1 MSEYTTNDIRNVA
14 LVGHAGSGKT
24 TLTEA
29 LLHAGRVIQH
39 TGTVEKGNTVSDS
52 DSLEQKHHHSLRSSV
67 VNIDHDGCH
76 INLIDTPGYPDFIG
90 QTLTV
95 LPAVETVAVVIN
107 ATAGIQSMT
116 RTFIEEATTRK
127 QCRMI
132 IVNHIDGEGV
142 DLEGLLQDIRENF
155 GNECLAINLP
165 ADGATRVVDCFFNPT
180 GESDFSSVEE
190 AHTAV
195 IDQTVEVDEE
205 LMEAYLEQGEVGPDQ
220 LHDAFEKALREGH
233 LVPVCFVSASNGT
246 GIKELLDIFKKLM
259 PNPAEGTTPRF
270 VDKQKG
276 EAEAE
281 TLSIAP
287 DADGHVVAHIFK
299 ITFDPYVGK
308 LGLFRIHQGTI
319 TKDSELFVDDARKAF
334 KVGHLFKIQGDK
346 HKEIPKGVPGDLCA
360 VAKVADVHLDGVL
373 HDSHNED
380 DLRLKPYNLPMP
392 LAGLA
397 IAPKKRGEEQKL
409 AEAMDKM
416 AQEDPCIKIERDAS
430 ANETVLRGLG
440 ELHLR
445 TMLERMEEVYN
456 VTVDTKPPTIPYR
469 ETVTKKSEGHHRHK
483 KQSGGAG
490 QFGEVFLKVEPL
502 QRGSGFQ
509 FVDKVVGGV
518 IPNTFIPSVEK
529 GVRQAYQSGAI
540 AGFPMQDIQVTVY
553 DGKHHAV
560 DSNEISFVTAG
571 RKAFV
576 DAVSQ
581 ARPIVLEPIVD
592 IEVTVPN
599 DNMGDITGDLSSRR
613 GRVSSTDV
621 LSGGMISIS
630 GQVPLAELGDY
641 QSKLK
646 SMTGGE
652 GSYTMQLSHYDPIP
666 SNLQK
671 ELVKHYES
679 KEE

>member
-29 LLHAGRVIQH
+29 LLQTAGVIQH
-39 TGTVEKGNTVSDS
+39 AGSVEKGNTVSDS
-52 DSLEQKHHHSLRSSV
+52 DPLEQKHHHSLRSSV
-67 VNIDHDGCH
+67 VNMDHGGCH

-90 QTLTV
+90 QTLSV

-107 ATAGIQSMT
+107 ASAGIQTMT
-116 RTFIEEATTRK
+116 HRLMDAAKARQ

-132 IVNHIDGEGV
+132 IINHIDGDRI
-142 DLEGLLQDIRENF
+142 DLENLFNDVRKNF
-155 GNECLAINLP
+155 GDECLAINLP
-165 ADGATRVVDCFFNPT
+165 AEGATRVVDCFFNPT
-180 GESDFSSVEE
+180 GEADFSSVDQ

-195 IDQTVEVDEE
+195 TDQTVEVDED

-233 LVPVCFVSASNGT
+233 LVPVCFVSATKGT
-246 GIKELLDIFKKLM
+246 GVKELLELITKLM
-259 PNPAEGTTPRF
+259 PNPAEGNVPPF
-270 VDKQKG
+270 VDGKDDG
-276 EAEAE
+276 E
-281 TLSIAP
+281 TKKISP
-287 DADGHVVAHIFK
+287 DPKAHVIGHVFKVA
-299 ITFDPYVGK
+299 FDPYVGK
-308 LGLFRIHQGTI
+308 LGLFRIHQGTV
-319 TKDSELFVDDARKAF
+319 TKDTELFVDDARKAF
-334 KVGHLFKIQGDK
+334 KVGHLFKMQGNK
-346 HKEIPKGVPGDLCA
+346 HVEVSAGVPGDLCA
-360 VAKVADVHLDGVL
+360 LAKVTDVHLDAIL
-373 HDSHNED
+373 HNSHSED
-380 DLRLKPYNLPMP
+380 DLRLKPISFPMP

-397 IAPKKRGEEQKL
+397 VKPKKRGEEQKL

-416 AQEDPCIKIERDAS
+416 AQEDPCLKIERDATV
-430 ANETVLRGLG
+430 NETVLRGLG
-440 ELHLR
+440 EIHLK
-445 TMLERMEEVYN
+445 TALERMEEVYN

-469 ETVTKKSEGHHRHK
+469 ETVTKKAAGHHRHK

-490 QFGEVFLKVEPL
+490 QFGEVFLKIEPL
-502 QRGSGFQ
+502 QRGTGFE

-529 GVRQAYQSGAI
+529 GVRQAYEGGAI

-553 DGKHHAV
+553 DGKHHNV

-576 DAVSQ
+576 EAVSN

-599 DNMGDITGDLSSRR
+599 GNMGDITGDLSSRR
-613 GRVSSTDV
+613 GRVSNTDV
-621 LSGGMISIS
+621 LSGGMVNIM
-630 GQVPLAELGDY
+630 GQVPLAELSDY

-652 GSYTMQLSHYDPIP
+652 GSYTMHLSHYDPVP

-671 ELVKHYES
+671 ELVKQHETRG
-679 KEE
+679 E

>member
-1 MSEYTTNDIRNVA
+1 MSEYTSHDIRNLA

-24 TLTEA
+24 TLTEG
-29 LLHAGRVIQH
+29 LLHAAGVIQNA
-39 TGTVEKGNTVSDS
+39 GTVEKGTTVSDS
-52 DSLEQKHHHSLRSSV
+52 DSLEQKHQHSLRSSV
-67 VNIDHDGCH
+67 VNIDYGGCH
-76 INLIDTPGYPDFIG
+76 INLIDTPGYPDFVG
-90 QTLTV
+90 QTVSV
-95 LPAVETVAVVIN
+95 LPAVETVAIVIN
-107 ATAGIQSMT
+107 ATAGIQTMT
-116 RTFIEEATTRK
+116 RRLMEITADSK

-132 IVNHIDGEGV
+132 IINHIDGEGV
-142 DLEGLLQDIRENF
+142 DAEAVFSTIQENF
-155 GNECLAINLP
+155 GKECLAINLP
-165 ADGATRVVDCFFNPT
+165 AEGATKVVDCFFNPS

-205 LMEAYLEQGEVGPDQ
+205 LMDIYLEQGEVGTDQ

-233 LVPVCFVSASNGT
+233 LVPVCFASATTGT
-246 GIKELLDIFKKLM
+246 GVKELLDVITKLM
-259 PNPAEGTTPRF
+259 PNPAEGNTPPLVRKL
-270 VDKQKG
+270 DGG
-276 EAEAE
+276 ETEPI
-281 TLSIAP
+281 TLTP
-287 DADGHVVAHIFK
+287 DPEGRIIGHIFK
-299 ITFDPYVGK
+299 VAFDPYVGK
-308 LGLFRIHQGTI
+308 LGLFRIHQGTV
-319 TKDSELFVDDARKAF
+319 TKDSELLLDDARKAF
-334 KVGHLFKIQGDK
+334 KVGHLFKMQGDK
-346 HKEIPKGVPGDLCA
+346 HVEIATGVPGDLCA
-360 VAKVADVHLDGVL
+360 LAKVQEVHLNGML
-373 HDSHNED
+373 HDSHD
-380 DLRLKPYNLPMP
+380 DDEVYLNAPGFPMP

-397 IAPKKRGEEQKL
+397 ITPTKRGEEQKL

-416 AQEDPCIKIERDAS
+416 SQEDPCIKIERDAS

-445 TMLERMEEVYN
+445 TILERMEEVYN
-456 VTVDTKPPTIPYR
+456 VSVDTKPPTIPYR
-469 ETVTKKSEGHHRHK
+469 ETVTRKADGHHRHK

-490 QFGEVFLKVEPL
+490 QFGEVFLKIEPL
-502 QRGSGFQ
+502 QRGTGFE

-529 GVRQAYQSGAI
+529 GVRQAFENGAI
-540 AGFPMQDIQVTVY
+540 AGFPMQDIQVTLY

-576 DAVSQ
+576 EAVSS
-581 ARPIVLEPIVD
+581 AKPIVLEPIVE

-599 DNMGDITGDLSSRR
+599 NNMGDITGDLSSRR
-613 GRVSSTDV
+613 GRVSNTDV
-621 LSGGMISIS
+621 LSGGMVNIS
-630 GQVPLAELGDY
+630 GQVPLAELADY

-671 ELVKHYES
+671 DLIKRYEN

>member
-1 MSEYTTNDIRNVA
+1 MSEYTTQDIRNLV

-29 LLHAGRVIQH
+29 LLHTAGVIQH

-67 VNIDHDGCH
+67 VNIDYDGCH

-90 QTLTV
+90 QTLSV

-107 ATAGIQSMT
+107 AVAGIQSMT
-116 RTFIEEATTRK
+116 RRFLEEAAARK

-142 DLEGLLQDIRENF
+142 DLEGLLNDIRENF
-155 GNECLAINLP
+155 GNECLAVNLP

-180 GESDFSSVEE
+180 GESDFSTVEE

-205 LMEAYLEQGEVGPDQ
+205 LMEAYLEQGEVGSDQ

-233 LVPVCFVSASNGT
+233 LVPVCFVSAGNGT
-246 GIKELLDIFKKLM
+246 GVKELLDIFSKLM
-259 PNPAEGTTPRF
+259 PNPAEGSTPLF
-270 VDKQKG
+270 VDGQQG
-276 EAEAE
+276 DEESE
-281 TLSIAP
+281 VVSITP
-287 DADGHVVAHIFK
+287 DSNGHVIAHIFK

-319 TKDSELFVDDARKAF
+319 TKDTELFVDDARKAF
-334 KVGHLFKIQGDK
+334 KVGHLFKVQGDK
-346 HKEIPKGVPGDLCA
+346 HTEIPKGIAGDLCA
-360 VAKVADVHLDGVL
+360 VAKVVDVHLDGIL
-373 HDSHNED
+373 HDSHDED
-380 DLRLKPYNLPMP
+380 QLRLKQIDLPMP
-392 LAGLA
+392 LAGIA
-397 IAPKKRGEEQKL
+397 IAPRKRGEEQKL

-469 ETVTKKSEGHHRHK
+469 ETVTKKSDGHHRHK

-502 QRGSGFQ
+502 QRGSGFE

-529 GVRQAYQSGAI
+529 GVRQAYENGAI

-571 RKAFV
+571 RKAFI

-581 ARPIVLEPIVD
+581 AKPIVLEPIVD

-621 LSGGMISIS
+621 LSGGMINIS
-630 GQVPLAELGDY
+630 GQVPLAELANY

-652 GSYTMQLSHYDPIP
+652 GSYTMRLSHYDPIP
-666 SNLQK
+666 ANLQK
-671 ELVKHYES
+671 ELVKQYEN

>member
-24 TLTEA
+24 ALTEA
-29 LLHAGRVIQH
+29 LLHTAGVIQH
-39 TGTVEKGNTVSDS
+39 TGSVEKGNTISDS
-52 DSLEQKHHHSLRSSV
+52 DPLEQRHHHSLRSSV
-67 VNIDHDGCH
+67 VNIDYDARH
-76 INLIDTPGYPDFIG
+76 INLIDTPGYPDFVG
-90 QTLTV
+90 QTLSV

-107 ATAGIQSMT
+107 ATAGIQTMT
-116 RTFIEEATTRK
+116 RRLMEAAKARQ

-132 IVNHIDGEGV
+132 IVNHIDGERI
-142 DLEGLLQDIRENF
+142 DLEKLYSDIRQNF
-155 GNECLAINLP
+155 GDECLAINLP
-165 ADGATRVVDCFFNPT
+165 AQGGTSVVDCFFNPT
-180 GESDFSSVEE
+180 GEADFSSVEK

-195 IDQTVEVDEE
+195 IDQTVEVDED

-233 LVPVCFVSASNGT
+233 LVPVCFVSAAKSV
-246 GIKELLDIFKKLM
+246 GIKELLEAITKLM
-259 PNPAEGTTPRF
+259 PNPAEGNVPPF
-270 VDKQKG
+270 VRGKEGKD
-276 EAEAE
+276 AEN
-281 TLSIAP
+281 IKP
-287 DADGHVVAHIFK
+287 DPNAHVIGHVFKVA
-299 ITFDPYVGK
+299 FDPYVGK
-308 LGLFRIHQGTI
+308 LGLFRIHQGTV
-319 TKDSELFVDDARKAF
+319 TKDTELLIDDARKAF
-334 KVGHLFKIQGDK
+334 KVGHLFKMQGDK
-346 HKEIPKGVPGDLCA
+346 HVEIPTGVPGDLCTL
-360 VAKVADVHLDGVL
+360 AKVADVHLDSIL
-373 HDSHNED
+373 HDAHDED
-380 DLRLKPYNLPMP
+380 DLRLKPINLPMP

-397 IAPKKRGEEQKL
+397 VKPKKRGEEQKL

-416 AQEDPCIKIERDAS
+416 AQEDPCLKIERDAS

-445 TMLERMEEVYN
+445 TALERMEEIYN

-469 ETVTKKSEGHHRHK
+469 ETVTKKAEGHHRHK

-490 QFGEVFLKVEPL
+490 QFGEVFIRIEPL
-502 QRGSGFQ
+502 QRGAGFE

-529 GVRQAYQSGAI
+529 GVRQAYEGGAI

-576 DAVSQ
+576 QAV
-581 ARPIVLEPIVD
+581 ANAKPIVLEPIVD
-592 IEVTVPN
+592 IEVTVPS

-613 GRVSSTDV
+613 GRVSNTDV
-621 LSGGMISIS
+621 LTGGMVCIG
-630 GQVPLAELGDY
+630 GQVPLAELADY

-652 GSYTMQLSHYDPIP
+652 GSYTMRLSHYDPIP
-666 SNLQK
+666 ANLQK
-671 ELVKHYES
+671 ELVKRFENR
-679 KEE
+679 ED

>member
-29 LLHAGRVIQH
+29 LLHAAGAIQH
-39 TGTVEKGNTVSDS
+39 TGSVEKGNTVSDS
-52 DSLEQKHHHSLRSSV
+52 DPLEQKHHHSLRSSIV
-67 VNIDHDGCH
+67 SIDHDGCH
-76 INLIDTPGYPDFIG
+76 VNLIDTPGSPDFIG
-90 QTLTV
+90 QTLSV

-107 ATAGIQSMT
+107 ATAGIQTMT
-116 RTFIEEATTRK
+116 RRLMEAATARQ

-132 IVNHIDGEGV
+132 IVNHIDGERI
-142 DLEGLLQDIRENF
+142 DLENLYADIRENF
-155 GNECLAINLP
+155 GTECLAINLP
-165 ADGATRVVDCFFNPT
+165 AEGATRVVDCFFNPT
-180 GESDFSSVEE
+180 GEADFSSVDS

-195 IDQTVEVDEE
+195 IDQTVEVDED
-205 LMEAYLEQGEVGPDQ
+205 LMEAYLEQGEVAPDQ

-233 LVPVCFVSASNGT
+233 LVPVCFVSA
-246 GIKELLDIFKKLM
+246 IKETGTAELLELITKLM
-259 PNPAEGTTPRF
+259 PNPAEGNVPSF
-270 VDKQKG
+270 VHDDKDEEVKI
-276 EAEAE
+276 
-281 TLSIAP
+281 SP
-287 DADGHVVAHIFK
+287 DPKAHVIGHVFKVA
-299 ITFDPYVGK
+299 FDPYVGK
-308 LGLFRIHQGTI
+308 LGLFRIHQGTV
-319 TKDSELFVDDARKAF
+319 TKDTELFVGDARKAF
-334 KVGHLFKIQGDK
+334 KVGHLFKMQGNK
-346 HKEIPKGVPGDLCA
+346 HIEISAGVPGDLCA
-360 VAKVADVHLDGVL
+360 VAKVADVRLDAIL
-373 HDSHNED
+373 HDVHDED
-380 DLRLKPYNLPMP
+380 DLRLKPVSLPMP

-397 IAPKKRGEEQKL
+397 VKPKKRGEEQKL

-416 AQEDPCIKIERDAS
+416 SQEDPCLQVERDAA

-445 TMLERMEEVYN
+445 TALERMEEVYN

-469 ETVTKKSEGHHRHK
+469 ETVTKKAEGHHRHK

-490 QFGEVFLKVEPL
+490 QFGEVFLRIEPL
-502 QRGSGFQ
+502 QRGTGFQ

-529 GVRQAYQSGAI
+529 GVRQAYENGAI

-571 RKAFV
+571 RKAFTE
-576 DAVSQ
+576 AVSN

-592 IEVTVPN
+592 IEVTIPN

-613 GRVSSTDV
+613 GRVSNTDV
-621 LSGGMISIS
+621 LSGGMVSIS
-630 GQVPLAELGDY
+630 GQVPLAELADY

-652 GSYTMQLSHYDPIP
+652 GSYTMHLSHYDPIP

-671 ELVKHYES
+671 ELVKQFEQR
-679 KEE
+679 EG

>member
-1 MSEYTTNDIRNVA
+1 MSEYASTDIRNVA

-29 LLHAGRVIQH
+29 LLHAAGAIQS

-52 DSLEQKHHHSLRSSV
+52 DPLEKKHQHSLRSSV
-67 VNIDHDGCH
+67 TSMEHDGCH

-90 QTLTV
+90 QTLSI
-95 LPAVETVAVVIN
+95 LPAVETVAVVVN
-107 ATAGIQSMT
+107 ATQGIQTMT
-116 RTFIEEATTRK
+116 RRLMEAVGERK

-142 DLEGLLQDIRENF
+142 DLEALLEDLRENF
-155 GNECLAINLP
+155 GSECLALNLP
-165 ADGATRVVDCFFNPT
+165 AGGGSQVVDCFFNPSGDT
-180 GESDFSSVEE
+180 DFSSVED

-195 IDQTVEVDEE
+195 IDQTVEVDED
-205 LMEAYLEQGEVGPDQ
+205 LMEAYLEQGEVASDQ
-220 LHDAFEKALREGH
+220 LHNAFERALREGH
-233 LVPVCFVSASNGT
+233 LVPVCFVSASSGA
-246 GIKELLDIFKKLM
+246 GVKELLDVFAKLM
-259 PNPAEGTTPRF
+259 PNPAEGNAPPF
-270 VDKQKG
+270 MKVEEG
-276 EAEAE
+276 EEVPV
-281 TLSIAP
+281 SVSP
-287 DADGHVVAHIFK
+287 DPDGHIIGHVFKVA
-299 ITFDPYVGK
+299 FDPYVGK
-308 LGLFRIHQGTI
+308 LGLFRIHQGTV
-319 TKDSELFVDDARKAF
+319 TKDSELYVGDARKAF
-334 KVGHLFKIQGDK
+334 KVGHLFKMQGDK
-346 HKEIPKGVPGDLCA
+346 HVEIESGVPGDLCA
-360 VAKVADVHLDGVL
+360 VAKVPDIHFDAML
-373 HDSHNED
+373 HNFHDED
-380 DLRLKPYNLPMP
+380 DLMLKPISFPTP

-397 IAPKKRGEEQKL
+397 ISPSKRGEEQKL

-416 AQEDPCIKIERDAS
+416 AQEDPCIRVERDAT

-445 TMLERMEEVYN
+445 TALERMQEVYN
-456 VTVDTKPPTIPYR
+456 VEVDTKPPTIPYR
-469 ETVTKKSEGHHRHK
+469 ETVTQKAEGHHRHK

-490 QFGEVFLKVEPL
+490 QFGEVYLRIEPL
-502 QRGSGFQ
+502 KRGSGFT

-529 GVRQAYQSGAI
+529 GVRQAYENGAI
-540 AGFPMQDIQVTVY
+540 AGFPMQDIQVEVY

-571 RKAFV
+571 RKAFI
-576 DAVSQ
+576 DAVSK
-581 ARPIVLEPIVD
+581 ARPIVIEPIVE

-613 GRVSSTDV
+613 GRVSNTDV
-621 LSGGMISIS
+621 LSGGMITVS

-652 GSYTMQLSHYDPIP
+652 GSYAMQLSHYDPTP
-666 SNLQK
+666 ATLQK
-671 ELVKHYES
+671 ELVK
-679 KEE
+679 KFEEPED